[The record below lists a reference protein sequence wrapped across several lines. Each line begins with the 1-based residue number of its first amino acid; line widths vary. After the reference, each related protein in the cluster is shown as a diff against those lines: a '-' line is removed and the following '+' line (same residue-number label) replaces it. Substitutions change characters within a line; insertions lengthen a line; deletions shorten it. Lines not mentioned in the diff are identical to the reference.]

1 MAVTTDMVKE
11 LRDRTGAGI
20 KECKDILT
28 QTDGDMNKAIEI
40 LRERGIEAAAKK
52 ADREAREGRVE
63 VYIHPGS
70 RLAALI
76 ELNCET
82 DFVARTDDFIQLS
95 KNLAL
100 HVAAANPRYLTPE
113 EVPAEAIAES
123 GQKPEKFYEEQV
135 LLNQPYVRDPGQTI
149 QDMIKSGIARLG
161 ENIIV
166 RRFVRFEVG
175 E

>member
-1 MAVTTDMVKE
+1 VAVTTEMVKE
-11 LRDRTGAGI
+11 LRGRTGAGI

-28 QTDGDMNKAIEI
+28 QTGGDMNKAIEI

-52 ADREAREGRVE
+52 ADREAREGRIE

-95 KNLAL
+95 KDLAL
-100 HVAAANPRYLTPE
+100 HVAAANPRYLTTE
-113 EVPAEAIAES
+113 EVPAEVVAES

-149 QDMIKSGIARLG
+149 QDMIKAGIAKLG
-161 ENIIV
+161 ENILV